1 MYPFCRQV
9 HYPTLNLGVGG
20 VVAVFADLMR
30 AAAAAVAAGV
40 LPGYFWAAVLAPR
53 AGLAERLT
61 WSSVLSVASVPA
73 VALALAKAADTGVT
87 LWVAIGAVALVAGS
101 GALAFAAR
109 GPAGPALPRPAP
121 VRSPGVLALALT
133 AFAAAL
139 ITVVAALLH
148 QRVPGLLL
156 ALVAVMVAVAGAL
169 ATWTA
174 GLSPAGPP
182 AHDGGPTPGGS
193 TAPGPGEPGPG
204 EPGPRPTPTSKPA
217 LATKTALAEK
227 SVPSATEGQR
237 RPAWRVPALG
247 ITLALITVRGYAGV
261 ITLNWP
267 YIRGTDQF
275 SYVIMSEQMLRHGS
289 YGTFLVYPPGFSTL
303 SAVICRISG
312 LAPYTL
318 YPVLAPALLL
328 LTSLAAYAL
337 ATRLWGWE
345 YGIAA
350 AALSGLVLDGA
361 YTSFFEGRY
370 PDLTAAFFLMVMLG
384 AALVVLYQSPSLR
397 SGALVTVV
405 GASVVL
411 YHPVVSM
418 YLALLLA
425 LVAIIGLPY
434 LLLRGLR
441 REARVLL
448 LTLAAAAALSAC
460 YAAYTYDLPGI
471 ISGSSSTSHSVAI
484 VLGTQPVPGASHLLT
499 ELGPALVWLSLFGFA
514 ALAAAVRYLR
524 TPPQVLT
531 ALTVLG
537 WCAVMYAGSRT
548 AADGF
553 PTRFER
559 DLGAP
564 LSVMAAF
571 GAGLLLRSLPQA
583 WLARKTSATVLA
595 AVGAAVVGAMLVVPS
610 VANVVTDSR
619 TRGNILSPPVA
630 AAARWLREHN
640 TGGTI
645 ITTPW
650 MKPVSNRAVLA
661 MGGYTGLQS
670 YTVAKIEHPRSLP
683 PAGRQPLIDSHE
695 VLWKPASCQ
704 SARALSR
711 NDVRYVVLYRFGH
724 SANLPAFQ
732 ADPARYH
739 RVYQNSAVIIYS
751 AAQIPCQGQADG
763 TNLNPGP
770 IRTSPD
776 SGSYKAAV

>member
-1 MYPFCRQV
+1 M
-9 HYPTLNLGVGG
+9 
-20 VVAVFADLMR
+20 VAVFADLMR
-30 AAAAAVAAGV
+30 AVAAAVAAGV

-73 VALALAKAADTGVT
+73 VALALAKAAHTGVT

-101 GALAFAAR
+101 GALVFAAR
-109 GPAGPALPRPAP
+109 GPARSPAGPALPRPAP
-121 VRSPGVLALALT
+121 IRSRGVLALALT

-148 QRVPGLLL
+148 QRVPGPLL
-156 ALVAVMVAVAGAL
+156 ALVALLVATAGAL
-169 ATWTA
+169 AAWTA
-174 GLSPAGPP
+174 GLSPPGPP
-182 AHDGGPTPGGS
+182 AHDGGPAPGGS
-193 TAPGPGEPGPG
+193 PAPGPGEPGPV
-204 EPGPRPTPTSKPA
+204 PTPTSKPP

-227 SVPSATEGQR
+227 SVPSATGGQR

-261 ITLNWP
+261 IMLNWP

-289 YGTFLVYPPGFSTL
+289 YGTFLIYPPGFSTL

-448 LTLAAAAALSAC
+448 LTLAAAALSAC
-460 YAAYTYDLPGI
+460 YAAYTYDLLGI

-531 ALTVLG
+531 VLTVLG

-583 WLARKTSATVLA
+583 WLARKTAATVLA

-610 VANVVTDSR
+610 MANVVTDSR
-619 TRGNILSPPVA
+619 TRGNILSPQVA

-645 ITTPW
+645 ITSPW

-683 PAGRQPLIDSHE
+683 PAGRQPLLDSHQ

-724 SANLPAFQ
+724 GANVPAFQ

-739 RVYQNSAVIIYS
+739 QVYENQAVIIYS
-751 AAQIPCQGQADG
+751 AAQVPCQGQADG
-763 TNLNPGP
+763 TNLKTGP
-770 IRTSPD
+770 IGASPD
-776 SGSYKAAV
+776 SCSYKAAV